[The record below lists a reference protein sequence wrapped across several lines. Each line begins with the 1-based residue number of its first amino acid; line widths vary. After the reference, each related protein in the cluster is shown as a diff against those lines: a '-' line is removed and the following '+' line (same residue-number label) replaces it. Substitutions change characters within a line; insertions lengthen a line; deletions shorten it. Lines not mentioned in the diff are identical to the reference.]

1 MDTTEVFGTSPP
13 ATTASSVADRA
24 GNTARK
30 RKRPRAVQACERCR
44 NKKYKCDELYPT
56 CSHCRKAGADCTY
69 GRILRSHTEAS
80 DPSYTRTLE
89 RRIED
94 LVSRLEYFERDVTAT
109 TTFSAQARA
118 AIAVQT
124 PDPTSASS
132 PALGADAS
140 QPNNISQPHGP
151 TRPLPS
157 SRGRLQTPVTG
168 QRVTDLPNEPT
179 PAPSVNDNAM
189 ALVRQEGPHHQQ
201 PASANTANATAANDT
216 THSPHDSEITD
227 LNEHTNEIE
236 FHGNTSSMSFLGD
249 LERTSRLGP
258 RDKQSPNPNASLVT
272 AMHNHAFARR
282 LLQPTYVPLIQEFQ
296 NPGKENFY
304 ASYAHVF
311 IEAYFSGIH
320 YVHPFVY
327 KESFMS
333 RANALWFGASPQ
345 PSKSFI
351 AMYLSLL
358 ALGSLTY
365 SWPEERLG
373 GRTRFEWSRKLF
385 NEALGYLNNLQFSN
399 DLETVHCL
407 YFMAKICQNELSPHL
422 AWTFLGR
429 VVRTCISAG
438 FNRDIPSMSASRSQE
453 LSRTWWGLYSL
464 EVETSFALG
473 RPDTLGL
480 DAYHS
485 RQIPEKDMSVHA
497 IIPCMVEFSHIVRK
511 VSLFYTEAPAHR
523 IDHTGTAFR
532 LESELDAWF
541 MNLPPFIQP
550 GSSGSRSADSLRE
563 PEWCRRQKLVLELR
577 YYNVKLAL
585 FRGFIDLYVN
595 NASMGNTAVLGALF
609 QCANKCVSSAQ
620 RTIEL
625 MHDTFR
631 LHVYFRTWWY
641 NTTYIMVAAAALLS
655 YIKRARVGGI
665 SSLVR
670 LVEMSVEILDAMDE
684 SVVARKCAEIL
695 KRHLREVDEMV
706 NNCGVMVPF
715 GQIDATASDGVP
727 LMPPAVAEFE
737 GSPFLGQQILD
748 YTIQDMASLLEG
760 LQDVDLFGN
769 ICPGQTFDL

>member
-56 CSHCRKAGADCTY
+56 CSHCTKAGADCTY
-69 GRILRSHTEAS
+69 GRILRAHADAP

-89 RRIED
+89 RRVED
-94 LVSRLEYFERDVTAT
+94 LVSRLEYFERGATAST
-109 TTFSAQARA
+109 TVSAQARA

-132 PALGADAS
+132 PTLGADATQAS
-140 QPNNISQPHGP
+140 N
-151 TRPLPS
+151 LPQRRAPS
-157 SRGRLQTPVTG
+157 PRAHMQTQLQTPLSGPRIQEIPDG
-168 QRVTDLPNEPT
+168 QT
-179 PAPSVNDNAM
+179 PAPSVVGSAGNAL
-189 ALVRQEGPHHQQ
+189 ALVRQDGAPHPPQL
-201 PASANTANATAANDT
+201 PANPNTANNGTTAATAGNDT
-216 THSPHDSEITD
+216 TQSPHDSEITD

-258 RDKQSPNPNASLVT
+258 RDKQSPNPSASLVT

-282 LLQPTYVPLIQEFQ
+282 LMQPPYVPPIQEIQ

-304 ASYAHVF
+304 ATHAHVF

-320 YVHPFVY
+320 YVHPFVE

-333 RANALWFGASPQ
+333 RANALWFGHTPQ

-365 SWPEERLG
+365 SWPEEKLG

-385 NEALGYLNNLQFSN
+385 NEAMGYLNNLQFSN

-485 RQIPEKDMSVHA
+485 RRVPEKDMSVHA

-541 MNLPPFIQP
+541 MGLPPFIQP

-631 LHVYFRTWWY
+631 MHVYFRTWWY

-695 KRHLREVDEMV
+695 KSHLREVDDTV

-715 GQIDATASDGVP
+715 GQIDAGPANGEP
-727 LMPPAVAEFE
+727 LMPSADAEFE
-737 GSPFLGQQILD
+737 VRPWAF
-748 YTIQDMASLLEG
+748 AE
-760 LQDVDLFGN
+760 
-769 ICPGQTFDL
+769 ICQ